1 MQLNRPSSGIRLI
14 SCNFCS
20 QLAIYEFLFL
30 KKKLLQQWIAAKA
43 EEKVCTGFRHL
54 LHRSRESFTTAMSS
68 FSNQFLLPAGFV
80 LTAWVCL
87 VARAAEGESEFWKL
101 VENRWNWGYW
111 LSSKIKEINRFHF
124 YSGTSFIFMTYLHRS
139 QL

>member
-1 MQLNRPSSGIRLI
+1 MQLNRPSSSLRLI
-14 SCNFCS
+14 SCNFWSLLRYLWIRILEQKVTSTVNCS
-20 QLAIYEFLFL
+20 ESRG
-30 KKKLLQQWIAAKA
+30 KG
-43 EEKVCTGFRHL
+43 TGFRHL

-80 LTAWVCL
+80 LTAWVRL
-87 VARAAEGESEFWKL
+87 VAWAAEGESEFWKL

-111 LSSKIKEINRFHF
+111 SSSKIKEVNRFHF